1 LQEPPKFTQ
10 IGISGLKICRLATLA
25 QTTWENYEKQTNSD
39 DRWIF
44 PRRNGGRGIPNDSYA
59 HWFCMIRPG
68 VLILK
73 NVLILNRWDMLILS
87 LRYEI
92 NVF

>member
-1 LQEPPKFTQ
+1 
-10 IGISGLKICRLATLA
+10 
-25 QTTWENYEKQTNSD
+25 
-39 DRWIF
+39 
-44 PRRNGGRGIPNDSYA
+44 
-59 HWFCMIRPG
+59 MIRPG